1 MLMIA
6 LAALIYKLRGVIF
19 LLLLSLLFAYLVG
32 PIVDMADRI
41 TPVRLP
47 RRVVLPIIYIAVLGL
62 IVAGFVEVGTRL
74 VVEANHLN
82 EQMPAFQQKVDR
94 YISDPL
100 PSAWGP
106 WQRRAVMFLREQ
118 LIEGS
123 ERLLPMAKNLGMRAL
138 SSVGGILSYLVVPVF
153 AFFFLLQGRTL
164 VDSFLGA
171 LSPQDRN
178 FTHGILDE
186 IDQCLGG
193 YMRSLMLL
201 AFITFV
207 VYLIIFTL
215 MGVPYALLL
224 AVLGGVLDFVPVV
237 GPLIAIVATLT
248 VSAFDGQ
255 VKIAALFALLCAYR
269 LTQDYVIQ
277 PRIYAHGLK
286 LNPLLIL
293 LGAFAGE
300 HLAGV
305 AGMLLSVPVM
315 AVLKIIIGRVLP

>member
-19 LLLLSLLFAYLVG
+19 LLLLSLLFAYLVA

-41 TPVRLP
+41 IPIRLP
-47 RRVVLPIIYIAVLGL
+47 RRVMVPIFYIAVLGL
-62 IVAGFVEVGTRL
+62 IGVGLVELGTRL
-74 VVEANHLN
+74 VVEANHLH
-82 EQMPAFQQKVDR
+82 EQMPALQQKVDR

-106 WQRRAVMFLREQ
+106 WQQRVVMFLREQ
-118 LIEGS
+118 LMEGS

-164 VDSFLGA
+164 VDSFLSLLPPA
-171 LSPQDRN
+171 ERN
-178 FTHGILDE
+178 FTDGLLSE

-201 AFITFV
+201 AFFTFLV
-207 VYLIIFTL
+207 SLIIFTV

-237 GPLIAIVATLT
+237 GPFIAMVTTLS
-248 VSAFDGQ
+248 VSAFAGQ
-255 VKIAALFALLCAYR
+255 VAIGVLFALLCVYR
-269 LTQDYVIQ
+269 LILDYVIQ
-277 PRIYAHGLK
+277 PRIYGHGLK

-293 LGAFAGE
+293 IGAFAGE